1 MSCYGF
7 SGVEGKLWQE
17 FLDMHQS
24 FNKNN
29 QFFCEEDNNSFL
41 LLQEPSVHR
50 L

>member
-7 SGVEGKLWQE
+7 SGVEGKLWGE
-17 FLDMHQS
+17 FLQMHQS
-24 FNKNN
+24 FNN
-29 QFFCEEDNNSFL
+29 FFHFFGEEDNNSFL